1 MKGIIVTKA
10 QMHNVNSYTKVVTIK
25 VLTIKVFTIKVVT
38 IKLNNDYKQAP
49 TSATTLSKTR
59 R

>member
-25 VLTIKVFTIKVVT
+25 VLTMKVLTIKFLT
-38 IKLNNDYKQAP
+38 IKLNNDYKQAQP
-49 TSATTLSKTR
+49 AC
-59 R
+59 